1 MAVGEGPHFGQAEV
15 EVPVEHLGVDHKQLE
30 APKKA
35 CVGQVIRERETDVGR
50 LERETSFMVGR
61 LAVSLTGW

>member
-1 MAVGEGPHFGQAEV
+1 MAVGQG
-15 EVPVEHLGVDHKQLE
+15 LKLRCLWNIWGVDHEPLE

-35 CVGQVIRERETDVGR
+35 CVGQMTRERETGVGR